1 MALENALLWLM
12 IAAMLLRAAVYGA
25 LYFTLPR
32 DARKVKENRAP
43 PKPRDPEAELT
54 GRSSSNLA
62 NPCGC
67 ILQGVGRLK
76 EQFVPICFDLELL
89 CFGGS
94 ANSCN
99 SLTAIDAQQH
109 RQ

>member
-32 DARKVKENRAP
+32 DVRRVKENQAL

-54 GRSSSNLA
+54 GGLSS
-62 NPCGC
+62 
-67 ILQGVGRLK
+67 RY
-76 EQFVPICFDLELL
+76 ELL
-89 CFGGS
+89 
-94 ANSCN
+94 
-99 SLTAIDAQQH
+99 SLIQSD
-109 RQ
+109 